1 MLAVNATMTEAQHE
15 VGKRG
20 EPPLFS
26 WSGKQI
32 KIFKKFRN
40 NFFFIILV
48 RNHLQVCKLTVVSIE

>member
-1 MLAVNATMTEAQHE
+1 MLAVNATTNEAQHE

-32 KIFKKFRN
+32 EILKHFRS
-40 NFFFIILV
+40 NFFFFILV
-48 RNHLQVCKLTVVSIE
+48 RNHLQAHKLKVVGIE